1 MTLRLPQRRR
11 RSGGT
16 QMRRRGIRGTVIS
29 RGTIYTIADRGVRG
43 GLTKRLGGVV
53 RNAKRH
59 RVVLDGPTFVFPQL
73 TRPRGGES
81 GHRTQIRHRATLT
94 RTLRALV
101 LIGSDGARRARRRR
115 AARALRPGPA
125 ILARAV
131 RDVLP
136 ARARLR
142 DDPGGAYRD
151 ENHQRDERARRET
164 RRHPFE
170 PRANRTA
177 IASSRRRARASRASR
192 DGGTTDERR

>member
-29 RGTIYTIADRGVRG
+29 RVTIYTIADRGVRG

-59 RVVLDGPTFVFPQL
+59 RVLLDGPTLVFPQL

-94 RTLRALV
+94 RTLPALV
-101 LIGSDGARRARRRR
+101 LIGSDGARLARRRR

-125 ILARAV
+125 IR
-131 RDVLP
+131 
-136 ARARLR
+136 ARARAGRRVVIRLSR
-142 DDPGGAYRD
+142 GPI
-151 ENHQRDERARRET
+151 ERLSRVRGVVRAHLARRET
-164 RRHPFE
+164 VGRP
-170 PRANRTA
+170 T
-177 IASSRRRARASRASR
+177 SVV
-192 DGGTTDERR
+192 ERS

>member
-29 RGTIYTIADRGVRG
+29 RGTIYTITDRGVRG

-59 RVVLDGPTFVFPQL
+59 RVLLDGPTLVFPQL

-94 RTLRALV
+94 RTLPALV
-101 LIGSDGARRARRRR
+101 LIGSDGARLARRRR

-125 ILARAV
+125 IRARAV

-136 ARARLR
+136 GRTRLR

-170 PRANRTA
+170 PRANRTV

>member
-29 RGTIYTIADRGVRG
+29 RGTIYTITDRGVRG

-59 RVVLDGPTFVFPQL
+59 RVVLDGPTVVFPQL

-101 LIGSDGARRARRRR
+101 LIGSDGARR
-115 AARALRPGPA
+115 
-125 ILARAV
+125 ARAV

-192 DGGTTDERR
+192 DGGTTDECR